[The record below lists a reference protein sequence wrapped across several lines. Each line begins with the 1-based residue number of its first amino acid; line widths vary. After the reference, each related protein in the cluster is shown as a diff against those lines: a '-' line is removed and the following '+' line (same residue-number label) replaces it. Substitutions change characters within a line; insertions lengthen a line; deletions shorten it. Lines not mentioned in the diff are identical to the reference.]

1 MYAAGSRLLWTLL
14 QVGDD
19 PLLQPPARMG
29 HTRELWRAI
38 EVIRLLRY
46 PPLLNSLV
54 ELISPRNFNAFAAN
68 CAPASL
74 KAWA

>member
-29 HTRELWRAI
+29 HTREFWRAI
-38 EVIRLLRY
+38 EATRLLRY
-46 PPLLNSLV
+46 PPLPNSLV
-54 ELISPRNFNAFAAN
+54 ELFSPSNLMRSRPPVRQRA
-68 CAPASL
+68 
-74 KAWA
+74 